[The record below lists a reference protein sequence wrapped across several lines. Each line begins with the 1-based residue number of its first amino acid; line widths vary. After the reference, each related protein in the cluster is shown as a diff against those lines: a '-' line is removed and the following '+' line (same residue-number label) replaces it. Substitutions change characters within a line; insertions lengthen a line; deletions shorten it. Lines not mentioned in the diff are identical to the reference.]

1 MLTTSSGIRTRGSE
15 KFGRTDEL
23 LIALKPIRQT
33 IDYTKANLMHTVTR
47 AYIASCGG
55 LICLFRRAQLY
66 AYSGHVAIP
75 VPSDFSSPKGIPV
88 GHLDIPVVTGKGE
101 KTVTHQ
107 CHVLSLSPLC
117 SRDQQTLAS
126 HLCTSSL
133 TSPRSFTP

>member
-1 MLTTSSGIRTRGSE
+1 
-15 KFGRTDEL
+15 
-23 LIALKPIRQT
+23 
-33 IDYTKANLMHTVTR
+33 MHTYTR

-101 KTVTHQ
+101 KNGSKVEAAKTQRTSVG
-107 CHVLSLSPLC
+107 HVATAHDH
-117 SRDQQTLAS
+117 R
-126 HLCTSSL
+126 
-133 TSPRSFTP
+133 